1 MLLCRKR
8 QGGVMKMLLVS
19 PKDIGAA
26 LRTLRKEK
34 GLSQKE
40 LGQKVGLDQ
49 KKLSLLENGNP
60 NCRVDSL
67 FRLLSALELGVV
79 LQSKSNSSTS
89 NQDDW

>member
-8 QGGVMKMLLVS
+8 QGVDMQMLLVS
-19 PKDIGAA
+19 PKDIGVA

-40 LGQKVGLDQ
+40 LGQRVGLDQ
-49 KKLSLLENGNP
+49 KKISLLENGNA

>member
-1 MLLCRKR
+1 M
-8 QGGVMKMLLVS
+8 QMLLVS

-40 LGQKVGLDQ
+40 LGQRVGLDQ
-49 KKLSLLENGNP
+49 KKVSLIENGNP

-79 LQSKSNSSTS
+79 LQSKSNSFTS
-89 NQDDW
+89 DQDDW

>member
-1 MLLCRKR
+1 M
-8 QGGVMKMLLVS
+8 QMLLVS

-49 KKLSLLENGNP
+49 KKVSLIENGNP

-67 FRLLSALELGVV
+67 FRLLSALELGAV

-89 NQDDW
+89 AQDDW